1 VSTPRCGGEGMYSS
15 LADSF
20 LQAWN
25 DRRMP
30 NVVYVF
36 CPKCGKLCRGSVV
49 AGVNNIYLALVP
61 EHRPKR
67 VVITLSPS
75 ERYL

>member
-1 VSTPRCGGEGMYSS
+1 MSTPLCGGEGMYQP

-49 AGVNNIYLALVP
+49 AGVSNMYLTRVP
-61 EHRPKR
+61 EHRRKR
-67 VVITLSPS
+67 AVITVPPS